1 MYGIKPERKNKKK
14 KEKKKKDQENIK
26 IYTKI
31 LGKVNAPR
39 LFTKNM
45 TK

>member
-1 MYGIKPERKNKKK
+1 MELKTER
-14 KEKKKKDQENIK
+14 EKKKKIEKKKNKQENIK

-31 LGKVNAPR
+31 SGKVNIPG
-39 LFTKNM
+39 LVSKNM

>member
-31 LGKVNAPR
+31 SGKVNAPR